1 MRRSIRNKNKI
12 SDLSITDQAVLAL
25 TANALFDARR
35 PVPAGADWQ
44 QVYEECCHQAV
55 PALGLRGAQAAEVPE
70 NILKK
75 WRQTVIAAAYN
86 NLRVSWEHN
95 ELDRLMKSAKIPY
108 VILKG
113 CASALYY
120 PRPAERV
127 MGDVD
132 FLVKKKD
139 LERAGKV
146 LEQEGFVPWD
156 EEHICHVVYRKPP
169 SHYEMHFEPAGVP
182 YGRAGDLV
190 REYMKD
196 VMDQARDVEYENGTI
211 TCPSHFHHGLVILLH
226 TSHHLLGEGIGL
238 RHLCDWAVFAA
249 SLSDE
254 EFREIFEEKF
264 RAVGVWKFAGIL
276 TRTAER
282 WLGCPHREWPGDQ
295 ETELEDAIIE
305 DIFDSGN
312 FGRKSEDRSYETYLI
327 SSRGK
332 GGVGRTS
339 MLHQMILSL
348 NEIVHTK
355 WPVSKKLWILLPFGW
370 GYYGIRYLVKICRG
384 QRPALHPGKV
394 ISGAAK
400 RKEVYKEFGLF
411 ERG

>member
-132 FLVKKKD
+132 FLVKKRIWSGREKFWS
-139 LERAGKV
+139 RKV
-146 LEQEGFVPWD
+146 LFHGMRSISVMSCTASRRR
-156 EEHICHVVYRKPP
+156 IMRCILNRRACHTA
-169 SHYEMHFEPAGVP
+169 EP
-182 YGRAGDLV
+182 
-190 REYMKD
+190 
-196 VMDQARDVEYENGTI
+196 
-211 TCPSHFHHGLVILLH
+211 
-226 TSHHLLGEGIGL
+226 
-238 RHLCDWAVFAA
+238 
-249 SLSDE
+249 
-254 EFREIFEEKF
+254 
-264 RAVGVWKFAGIL
+264 GIL
-276 TRTAER
+276 
-282 WLGCPHREWPGDQ
+282 
-295 ETELEDAIIE
+295 
-305 DIFDSGN
+305 SGN
-312 FGRKSEDRSYETYLI
+312 I
-327 SSRGK
+327 
-332 GGVGRTS
+332 
-339 MLHQMILSL
+339 
-348 NEIVHTK
+348 
-355 WPVSKKLWILLPFGW
+355 
-370 GYYGIRYLVKICRG
+370 
-384 QRPALHPGKV
+384 
-394 ISGAAK
+394 
-400 RKEVYKEFGLF
+400 
-411 ERG
+411 

>member
-1 MRRSIRNKNKI
+1 M
-12 SDLSITDQAVLAL
+12 
-25 TANALFDARR
+25 
-35 PVPAGADWQ
+35 
-44 QVYEECCHQAV
+44 
-55 PALGLRGAQAAEVPE
+55 
-70 NILKK
+70 
-75 WRQTVIAAAYN
+75 IAAAYN

-348 NEIVHTK
+348 NEIIHTK
-355 WPVSKKLWILLPFGW
+355 WPVSRKLWLLLPFGW
-370 GYYGIRYLVKICRG
+370 GYYGIRYFVKICRG

-400 RKEVYKEFGLF
+400 RKEVYREFRLF